1 MADEQPFVP
10 AAPSNQQ
17 MAAAQGKLGFGKF
30 ASALICGWL
39 ASYILNQF
47 SLHGVNFEMANTI
60 PGVTVSSEVVK
71 STLEGSLEAIVV
83 VLTPNHF
90 VAFIVDAIVWVRRNY
105 KKIFDAAHDP
115 LPPQE

>member
-1 MADEQPFVP
+1 M
-10 AAPSNQQ
+10 
-17 MAAAQGKLGFGKF
+17 
-30 ASALICGWL
+30 
-39 ASYILNQF
+39 
-47 SLHGVNFEMANTI
+47 VNAI

-71 STLEGSLEAIVV
+71 STLEGFLEATVV

-90 VAFIVDAIVWVRRNY
+90 VAAIVDLIVWVRRNY